1 MSEPSIP
8 KPIADVSAQRSIE
21 GRDRHNPK
29 GPSRYAQ
36 AKKDEQAK

>member
-1 MSEPSIP
+1 MTIVEPEDLLS
-8 KPIADVSAQRSIE
+8 QRSIE

-36 AKKDEQAK
+36 AKTKQVDE